1 MRSLILAFAFGTLAF
16 GTLAAFS
23 PSPASAFLDNYNLPF
38 CMTGGQDYPG
48 GIKDCSY
55 PTYAAC
61 LATAAGRGT
70 YCITN
75 PSYIA
80 YGQDGAPRRRRHR
93 SY

>member
-1 MRSLILAFAFGTLAF
+1 
-16 GTLAAFS
+16 
-23 PSPASAFLDNYNLPF
+23 
-38 CMTGGQDYPG
+38 MTGGQDYPG